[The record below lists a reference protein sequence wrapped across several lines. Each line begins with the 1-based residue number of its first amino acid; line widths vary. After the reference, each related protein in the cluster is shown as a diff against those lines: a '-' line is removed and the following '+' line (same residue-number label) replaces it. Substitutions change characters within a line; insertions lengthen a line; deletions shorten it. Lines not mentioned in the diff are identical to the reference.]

1 MIKDFRGRICCM
13 IGCRYSYNRRRV
25 GECSLSAYIYLKPSQ
40 RFRAC
45 WSRDWSF
52 FSPPSPTFLHPTP
65 SFPLPPPVLSGWHKD
80 MFLVAGY
87 GRFGRLLAFFF
98 PLFSLATSEIILD
111 LICERKLDLEI
122 AAKLSGDQLTVKKK
136 SMKSLDIDQLMNL
149 KAHPIVHVLNYKF
162 SSF

>member
-25 GECSLSAYIYLKPSQ
+25 GECSLSTPTYLMPSQ

-52 FSPPSPTFLHPTP
+52 FSTPPPSST
-65 SFPLPPPVLSGWHKD
+65 PPPLFLCPSVLSGWHKD

-111 LICERKLDLEI
+111 LIWERKLDLEI
-122 AAKLSGDQLTVKKK
+122 AAKLSGDQLTIKKK

>member
-1 MIKDFRGRICCM
+1 
-13 IGCRYSYNRRRV
+13 
-25 GECSLSAYIYLKPSQ
+25 
-40 RFRAC
+40 
-45 WSRDWSF
+45 
-52 FSPPSPTFLHPTP
+52 
-65 SFPLPPPVLSGWHKD
+65 

-98 PLFSLATSEIILD
+98 PLFSLATEIILG

-162 SSF
+162 SSFSEISLMNYSKSKWNVLIINSEYETRVFYCLILWHQSVTVSDTCHFLLCLV

>member
-25 GECSLSAYIYLKPSQ
+25 GECSLSFPIYLMPSQ

-52 FSPPSPTFLHPTP
+52 FSPLPHLSPPHPLF
-65 SFPLPPPVLSGWHKD
+65 SSAPPVLSGWHKD

-111 LICERKLDLEI
+111 LIWERKLDLEI